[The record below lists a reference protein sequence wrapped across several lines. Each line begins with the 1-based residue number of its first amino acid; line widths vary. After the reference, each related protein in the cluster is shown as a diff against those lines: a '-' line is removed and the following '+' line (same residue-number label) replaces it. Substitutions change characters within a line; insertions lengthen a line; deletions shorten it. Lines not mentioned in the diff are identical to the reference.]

1 MTGRESRETLKYFML
16 LGGRSYCYVWCVR
29 VEVREYLV
37 HVVIP
42 SLSPGEI
49 SVLYDTAICVDH

>member
-1 MTGRESRETLKYFML
+1 M
-16 LGGRSYCYVWCVR
+16 CCVR

-49 SVLYDTAICVDH
+49 SVLRDTAIFVDH